1 MTFDE
6 VYKQKERNFQV
17 IKETLALPLQKLW
30 QDKNFESATVI
41 QEKTFDPL
49 VKGESFVAISPTGTG
64 KTLAY
69 LLPILTKLEANKELQ
84 ALVIA
89 PSQELAKQIGTV
101 AQEWANPLGINAQI
115 ILGGANFKR
124 QQEALK
130 DKPEIIIATPGRL
143 LEISSKSSKLKLH
156 KVNTVVFD
164 EADYIWHEDNRKA
177 ALELQAKL
185 MRDTNYVWFSA
196 TLSDDIRQMIEAS
209 EQTIHLIQ
217 TDTSNQSLDIDHHY
231 LITNNRQKLAQLKR
245 LAQVDG
251 MHALVFFEQVNELES
266 VASRLLHDG
275 IKVGLLHGKLN
286 KMERQKALEDFA
298 QRKSTF
304 LLTTDVAS
312 RGIDIANVPF
322 VIHFNRVY
330 DENSYFHR
338 SGRTG
343 RMGEYGQVI
352 SLVNEQELRD
362 LEELLSDKEV
372 ELTERFV
379 FAAQFV
385 DAAQRNKLALDDL
398 EMSDDDEDDKD
409 HEEHSTKEVV
419 RDKKNTQAAKA
430 AYHTKA
436 APQVKQATRKKNRK
450 RDTKNKGKRR
460 NPK

>member
-1 MTFDE
+1 MTKDL
-6 VYKQKERNFQV
+6 
-17 IKETLALPLQKLW
+17 LALPLQKLW
-30 QDKNFESATVI
+30 QDKNFKTATVI
-41 QEKTFDPL
+41 QEQTFEPL
-49 VKGESFVAISPTGTG
+49 LKGESFVAISPTGTG

-69 LLPILTKLEANKELQ
+69 LLPILSKLEANKELQ

-101 AQEWANPLGINAQI
+101 AQEWAKPLGINAQI

-143 LEISSKSSKLKLH
+143 LEIASKSSKLKLH

-196 TLSDDIRQMIEAS
+196 TLSDDIRHMIEAS
-209 EQTIHLIQ
+209 DFSIGLIQ

-245 LAQVDG
+245 LAQVDD

-266 VASRLLHDG
+266 VASRLAHDG
-275 IKVGLLHGKLN
+275 VKVGMLHGKLN
-286 KMERQKALEDFA
+286 KFERQKALENFA
-298 QRKSTF
+298 QRKLTY

-322 VIHFNRVY
+322 VIHFNRVD
-330 DENSYFHR
+330 DENTYFHR

-362 LEELLSDKEV
+362 LEEILADNDV
-372 ELTERFV
+372 TLTERFV

-385 DAAQRNKLALDDL
+385 DNTERNRLALDD
-398 EMSDDDEDDKD
+398 SYDDEEANED
-409 HEEHSTKEVV
+409 ERAEGESTSAEDAKA
-419 RDKKNTQAAKA
+419 DKKANHPAKSQKQFNSGSPAKSQA
-430 AYHTKA
+430 
-436 APQVKQATRKKNRK
+436 RKKNRK
-450 RDTKNKGKRR
+450 RDSKNKGKRR
-460 NPK
+460 KAD

>member
-1 MTFDE
+1 MTKDL
-6 VYKQKERNFQV
+6 
-17 IKETLALPLQKLW
+17 LALPLQKLW
-30 QDKNFESATVI
+30 QDKNFKTATVI
-41 QEKTFDPL
+41 QEQTFEPL
-49 VKGESFVAISPTGTG
+49 LKGESFVAISPTGTG

-69 LLPILTKLEANKELQ
+69 LLPILSKLEANKELQ

-101 AQEWANPLGINAQI
+101 AQEWAKPLGINAQI

-143 LEISSKSSKLKLH
+143 LEIASKSSKLKLH

-196 TLSDDIRQMIEAS
+196 TLSDDIRHMIEAS
-209 EQTIHLIQ
+209 DFSIGLIQ

-245 LAQVDG
+245 LAQVDD

-266 VASRLLHDG
+266 VASRLAHDG
-275 IKVGLLHGKLN
+275 VKVGMLHGKLN
-286 KMERQKALEDFA
+286 KFERQKALENFA
-298 QRKSTF
+298 QRKLTY

-322 VIHFNRVY
+322 VIHFNRVD
-330 DENSYFHR
+330 DENTYFHR

-362 LEELLSDKEV
+362 LEEILADNDV
-372 ELTERFV
+372 TLTERFV

-385 DAAQRNKLALDDL
+385 DNTERNRLALDD
-398 EMSDDDEDDKD
+398 SYDDEEANED
-409 HEEHSTKEVV
+409 ERAEGESTSAEDATA
-419 RDKKNTQAAKA
+419 DKKANHPAKSQKQSNSGSPAKSQA
-430 AYHTKA
+430 
-436 APQVKQATRKKNRK
+436 RKKNRK
-450 RDTKNKGKRR
+450 RDSKNKGKRR
-460 NPK
+460 KAD

>member
-1 MTFDE
+1 M
-6 VYKQKERNFQV
+6 
-17 IKETLALPLQKLW
+17 IKDRLALPLQTLW
-30 QDKNFESATVI
+30 QEKNFEAATVI

-49 VKGESFVAISPTGTG
+49 LKGESFVAISATGTG

-69 LLPILTKLEANKELQ
+69 LLPILSKLEANKELQ

-101 AQEWANPLGINAQI
+101 AQEWAKPLGVNAQI

-130 DKPEIIIATPGRL
+130 EKPEIIIATPGRL
-143 LEISSKSSKLKLH
+143 LEMSTKSSKLKLH

-196 TLSDDIRQMIEAS
+196 TLSDDIRRIIIES
-209 EQTIHLIQ
+209 EGKTQLIQ
-217 TDTSNQSLDIDHHY
+217 TGLGNQSLAIDHHY
-231 LITNNRQKLAQLKR
+231 IITNNRQKVAQLKR

-251 MHALVFFEQVNELES
+251 MHALVFFEQVNELEA
-266 VASRLLHDG
+266 VASRLQHDG
-275 IKVGLLHGKLN
+275 IKVGLLHGQLN
-286 KMERQKALEDFA
+286 KLERQKALEDFA
-298 QRKSTF
+298 QRKLTY

-322 VIHFNRVY
+322 VIHYNRVN
-330 DENSYFHR
+330 DENAYFHR

-362 LEELLSDKEV
+362 LKDLLADKEID
-372 ELTERFV
+372 LTERFV

-385 DAAQRNKLALDDL
+385 DEIQRNKLAVNQHESDD
-398 EMSDDDEDDKD
+398 SDDDDYDEEDTYREAAFAGEDERTADKLLTNNKGAQPTRRAQQT
-409 HEEHSTKEVV
+409 HSTTPA
-419 RDKKNTQAAKA
+419 KKS
-430 AYHTKA
+430 TK
-436 APQVKQATRKKNRK
+436 KKNRH
-450 RDTKNKGKRR
+450 RDSKNKGKRR
-460 NPK
+460 RPE

>member
-1 MTFDE
+1 MTKDL
-6 VYKQKERNFQV
+6 
-17 IKETLALPLQKLW
+17 LALPLQKLW
-30 QDKNFESATVI
+30 QDKNFKAATVI
-41 QEKTFDPL
+41 QEQTFEPL
-49 VKGESFVAISPTGTG
+49 LKGESFVAISPTGTG

-69 LLPILTKLEANKELQ
+69 LLPILSKLEANKELQ

-101 AQEWANPLGINAQI
+101 AQEWAKPLGINAQI

-143 LEISSKSSKLKLH
+143 LEIASKSSKLKLH

-196 TLSDDIRQMIEAS
+196 TLSDDIRHMIEAS
-209 EQTIHLIQ
+209 DFSIGLIQ

-245 LAQVDG
+245 LAQVDD

-266 VASRLLHDG
+266 VASRLAHDG
-275 IKVGLLHGKLN
+275 VKVGMLHGKLN
-286 KMERQKALEDFA
+286 KFERQKALENFA
-298 QRKSTF
+298 QRKLTY

-322 VIHFNRVY
+322 VIHFNRVD
-330 DENSYFHR
+330 DENTYFHR

-362 LEELLSDKEV
+362 LEEILADNDV
-372 ELTERFV
+372 TLTERFV

-385 DAAQRNKLALDDL
+385 DNSERNRLALDD
-398 EMSDDDEDDKD
+398 SYDDEEANED
-409 HEEHSTKEVV
+409 ERAEGESTSAEDATA
-419 RDKKNTQAAKA
+419 DKKANHPAKSQKQSNSGSPAKSQA
-430 AYHTKA
+430 
-436 APQVKQATRKKNRK
+436 RKKNRK
-450 RDTKNKGKRR
+450 RDSKNKGKRR
-460 NPK
+460 KAD